1 MFSRPLN
8 GSTLMRL
15 AMLAS
20 LLVVITHGLC
30 SLLPS
35 QIVSGLRAP
44 SATIDS
50 ASPAARK
57 EVDEWLPVS
66 LSCRRI
72 ERFGS

>member
-1 MFSRPLN
+1 MSSRPLN
-8 GSTLMRL
+8 GSTLVRL

-30 SLLPS
+30 SLLPN

-44 SATIDS
+44 SATTDS
-50 ASPAARK
+50 ASRVARK

-66 LSCRRI
+66 LSCRRV